1 MKSAKIILIA
11 IPLLALIAILAFAN
25 SASPPPPQNL
35 QGVEPGSIDE
45 MVVHALA
52 NGESEVTNGI
62 VGEHEEV
69 PTFDQAKAFYSV
81 FVARAD
87 SRQSLLLNPFVIST
101 WWRFTVTET
110 LSVVA
115 PHICVNNR
123 CAPPAGVAAASG
135 SQMLV
140 PKSGGSIIKDGVL
153 VDLQL
158 QGFPDFTI
166 GQSYLLFV
174 DYEAAAKVGAP
185 ALGPI
190 GVFTVNANGTVTSLS
205 ATSDLKDD
213 IATRFGNSLSQIRT
227 ALGSGGSNPPSGCDP
242 VAEQTCN
249 DGLGEWDSSTCT
261 CFYDPCLRKP
271 WLCP

>member
-11 IPLLALIAILAFAN
+11 SSLLALIAIFAFAR
-25 SASPPPPQNL
+25 SAPPQAPPDL

-45 MVVHALA
+45 MVMHALA
-52 NGESEVTNGI
+52 NGESEVTNAI

-69 PTFDQAKAFYSV
+69 PTFDQAKTFYSV

-87 SRQSLLLNPFVIST
+87 ARQSLLLNPFVIST

-115 PHICVNNR
+115 PHLCVNNR

-140 PKSGGSIIKDGVL
+140 PKSGGAIVKDGVL

-174 DYEAAAKVGAP
+174 DYDAAAKVGAP

-190 GVFTVNANGTVTSLS
+190 GVFAINANGTVTALS

-227 ALGSGGSNPPSGCDP
+227 ALGAGGSNPPSGCDP
-242 VAEQTCN
+242 AAEQACYN
-249 DGLGEWDSSTCT
+249 ALGEWDSTTCS
-261 CFYDPCLRKP
+261 CFNDPCLQKP
-271 WLCP
+271 WLCD